1 MENSPV
7 EDSRSQ
13 SEVVGGSNPPAVA
26 PERTKRVLS
35 EAQKVAL
42 ENARSKALKVR
53 QENASL
59 RNKERELAKME
70 RAKKAEEIEARIQA
84 LSRKPEEEEIEEE
97 EEESEESEEEPP
109 PPPPK
114 KKRKPA
120 RRVIVTEV
128 SSASDSSDVEVV
140 LPREKRS
147 KPKPTPEEE
156 HYQKSYERMFFH
168 GV

>member
-7 EDSRSQ
+7 EDRN
-13 SEVVGGSNPPAVA
+13 EVENAAVA

-70 RAKKAEEIEARIQA
+70 RAKKAQDIEARFQA
-84 LSRKPEEEEIEEE
+84 LSKPEEEEIEEE
-97 EEESEESEEEPP
+97 EEDSEESEEEPP
-109 PPPPK
+109 RPPPK
-114 KKRKPA
+114 KKRRPA

-128 SSASDSSDVEVV
+128 SSDSDSDVEVV
-140 LPREKRS
+140 LPREKRGR
-147 KPKPTPEEE
+147 PKPTPEEQ
-156 HYQKSYERMFFH
+156 HYQKSYEKMFFH
-168 GV
+168 SI

>member
-1 MENSPV
+1 MEDSPV
-7 EDSRSQ
+7 EHSRSQ
-13 SEVVGGSNPPAVA
+13 SEVVIGSNPPAVA
-26 PERTKRVLS
+26 PVAGKRVLS

-42 ENARSKALKVR
+42 ENARAKAIKVR

-70 RAKKAEEIEARIQA
+70 RAKKAEDIEARFQA
-84 LSRKPEEEEIEEE
+84 LRGKPEEEEIEEE
-97 EEESEESEEEPP
+97 EEPSAEESEEELPP

-128 SSASDSSDVEVV
+128 SSGTDSDVEVV
-140 LPREKRS
+140 LPKREKRAG
-147 KPKPTPEEE
+147 PTPEEE
-156 HYQKSYERMFFH
+156 HYQKSYEKMFFH
-168 GV
+168 SI

>member
-1 MENSPV
+1 MQDSPV
-7 EDSRSQ
+7 EDRN
-13 SEVVGGSNPPAVA
+13 EVENAAVA

-59 RNKERELAKME
+59 RNKERELAKLE
-70 RAKKAEEIEARIQA
+70 RQKKAEDIEARFKA
-84 LSRKPEEEEIEEE
+84 LSKPEEEEIEEE
-97 EEESEESEEEPP
+97 EEESDVSEESEEEPP

-147 KPKPTPEEE
+147 KPRPTPEEE
-156 HYQKSYERMFFH
+156 HYQKSYEKMFFH
-168 GV
+168 SI

>member
-1 MENSPV
+1 MEDSPV
-7 EDSRSQ
+7 EHSRSQ

-97 EEESEESEEEPP
+97 EEESDVSEEELPP
-109 PPPPK
+109 PSPPK

-128 SSASDSSDVEVV
+128 SSGTDSDVEVV
-140 LPREKRS
+140 LPKREKRAG
-147 KPKPTPEEE
+147 PTPEEQ
-156 HYQKSYERMFFH
+156 HYQKSYQKMFFH
-168 GV
+168 SI

>member
-13 SEVVGGSNPPAVA
+13 SEVVIGSNPPAVA
-26 PERTKRVLS
+26 PVAGKRVLS

-42 ENARSKALKVR
+42 ENARAKAIKVR

-70 RAKKAEEIEARIQA
+70 RAKKAEDIEARFQA
-84 LSRKPEEEEIEEE
+84 LSRKPEEEEIEDTE
-97 EEESEESEEEPP
+97 EEESASEEPEE
-109 PPPPK
+109 PPPK

-147 KPKPTPEEE
+147 KPRPTPEEE
-156 HYQKSYERMFFH
+156 HYQKSYQKMFFH